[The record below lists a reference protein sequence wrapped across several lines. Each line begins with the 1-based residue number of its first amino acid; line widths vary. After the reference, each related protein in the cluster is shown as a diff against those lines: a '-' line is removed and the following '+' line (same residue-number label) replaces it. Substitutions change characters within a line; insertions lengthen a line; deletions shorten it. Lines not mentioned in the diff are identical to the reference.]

1 MWPLSRLFGKD
12 DIGKGYADISLVD
25 VVVRK
30 TMALRGGRRLDD
42 ILPGEPLLPT
52 LTGVAAAGDKAPLR
66 VIDFGGA
73 AGLHYFVAKEA
84 FPNRS
89 FRWAVIETEQMAEKA
104 AALANDEV
112 QFFTRLE
119 NGMSWLGGIDLMHC
133 VGALQYVPEPTET
146 LEALLALKGDVC
158 LLPYTYMG
166 ICHAVQGDAG
176 LDPGHGG
183 ERPGSAGGL
192 HRRVP
197 LPGARVCVPRELGML
212 WGYFVFSMVFS
223 AFRWRALQAV
233 WGYCSVY
240 PIVWLHPIRSL
251 SLTFS
256 LSLSV
261 F

>member
-146 LEALLALKGDVC
+146 LEALLALKAPII
-158 LLPYTYMG
+158 LWSKLM
-166 ICHAVQGDAG
+166 
-176 LDPGHGG
+176 LG
-183 ERPGSAGGL
+183 ERYETFIQTSRLRDNGPG
-192 HRRVP
+192 P
-197 LPGARVCVPRELGML
+197 LLEGIPDRKVTYTGTHIGRGDFLARHQRAAYRLAWKAKDTDSFL
-212 WGYFVFSMVFS
+212 FSRDTHVQ
-223 AFRWRALQAV
+223 R
-233 WGYCSVY
+233 
-240 PIVWLHPIRSL
+240 
-251 SLTFS
+251 
-256 LSLSV
+256 
-261 F
+261 